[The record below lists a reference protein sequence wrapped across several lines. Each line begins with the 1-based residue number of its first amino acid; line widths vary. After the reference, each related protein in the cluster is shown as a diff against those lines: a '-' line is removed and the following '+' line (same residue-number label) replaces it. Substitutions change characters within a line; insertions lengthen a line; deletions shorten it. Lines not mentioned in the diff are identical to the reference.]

1 MNCIINPRNI
11 VAFTLILFVALIL
24 CGSVIAQEKNKIDVK
39 AAQHTLSVPEII
51 VPAFNPAEALKTIKI
66 DTTELKAQIEQITAK
81 RKELAEFERHFKAV
95 LKLKRQ
101 ENLK

>member
-1 MNCIINPRNI
+1 MNYYRFF
-11 VAFTLILFVALIL
+11 VAAILILLFIGLPKIYGQDKTKTAQRAL
-24 CGSVIAQEKNKIDVK
+24 SM
-39 AAQHTLSVPEII
+39 PEIVFSI
-51 VPAFNPAEALKTIKI
+51 FDPLATLETIKL

-101 ENLK
+101 EQTSK